1 MTTLIEMSDYSRRNN
16 NGSTSSSG
24 ESSTSS
30 AEAAQVDQPIGNAAT
45 LDEMKIEGAFG
56 RVFNRIAGE
65 SESNSEAQNTSFNV
79 EDVKRYLD
87 VQLKLADGEMFRG
100 TKVKGAAEAIVEEL
114 DANKDG
120 EVTWAEF
127 QAMRETMR
135 ANLVGELGANAG
147 STEIEAMANDL
158 FHEMNNGEEV
168 DYDTMNEAAREKL
181 PDGTKHA
188 KLVAQLSALL
198 VLDLV
203 DLDEG
208 HKPVRERSISEAEW
222 MSSVQEFS
230 DG

>member
-1 MTTLIEMSDYSRRNN
+1 MSDYSRRNN

-208 HKPVRERSISEAEW
+208 HKPVREPSISEAEW

>member
-1 MTTLIEMSDYSRRNN
+1 MSDYSRRNN

>member
-1 MTTLIEMSDYSRRNN
+1 MSDYSRRNN

-181 PDGTKHA
+181 PDGTMQNWSPSC
-188 KLVAQLSALL
+188 QLFLFL
-198 VLDLV
+198 
-203 DLDEG
+203 
-208 HKPVRERSISEAEW
+208 IW
-222 MSSVQEFS
+222 WT
-230 DG
+230 

>member
-1 MTTLIEMSDYSRRNN
+1 MTTLFEMSDYSRRND

-24 ESSTSS
+24 GSSTSS

-79 EDVKRYLD
+79 DDVKRYLD
-87 VQLKLADGEMFRG
+87 IQLKLADGEMFRG

-135 ANLVGELGANAG
+135 ASLVGELGANAG

-181 PDGTKHA
+181 PEGTKHA

-208 HKPVRERSISEAEW
+208 HKPVRERTISETEW
-222 MSSVQEFS
+222 MNSVQEFS
-230 DG
+230 DS

>member
-1 MTTLIEMSDYSRRNN
+1 M
-16 NGSTSSSG
+16 
-24 ESSTSS
+24 
-30 AEAAQVDQPIGNAAT
+30 DQPIGNAAT